1 MLLPQAL
8 ALALLT
14 PAPLQGPAR
23 DLTRLFPV
31 YRASAAEIPAKGEQM
46 RLGSFMPSA
55 NEIPRLSSIGVNLF
69 MSETDKLT
77 APSEGDGVYSI
88 ANLSAQH
95 AAALAAG
102 AIWAIGIY
110 TTFPTPDK
118 ALAVGEG
125 TVDALSGARVAAWS
139 PWNPERIRWSANR
152 LGEINRKFPNTGVV
166 DLGVFGEYGDAS
178 FFTGLGAISPAYAK
192 RWQELMKTDLPTL
205 GFWSGDEFAKQ
216 SWQKFVLTKHGS
228 IASALTD
235 WGMSGDL
242 SKLPMPI
249 GPAFPGRARAEYQD
263 WYRAAIP
270 SLVHSLGD
278 IGKNI
283 FKESSIMIPIG
294 PASDSPELG
303 LDIFST
309 VQTVGE
315 WADAINVTNI
325 GYYDFAGNW
334 AMSLARIRG
343 AAFGVPIITEAS
355 TGRPNDFAEH
365 LFESI
370 SLGARAHIGWPEA
383 FESAERELS
392 GISQDLVVSNPKVDV
407 AVLHPTTSHLLQPTE
422 PAPPLTYRGSVE
434 LRDYADFDELEE
446 SAVDA
451 GALDRYRVAVV
462 FEGSFWRAE
471 TLQAISDWV
480 DRGGVLV
487 AYDFGKMEDLTGN
500 TGIYQRLFGFASGL
514 KPATETTRWVGDLPG
529 AYAIDIG
536 NRYDGDYLL
545 GGWGPVVDGCR
556 AASSGASLRFPVAP
570 AQDSLIT
577 IKFGKFPPEGKTL
590 EIWSKDKML
599 ASISADGGLQEFGF
613 ALRRDLFP
621 SGIGRLEF
629 RSSPG
634 GFAPPVDSVEVATSG
649 GEPVPLKGR
658 FEAPVDIA
666 DVKSWAH
673 KQGKGLVI
681 FQPAKRD
688 SWKQFLSVVRLAI
701 YGLSQ
706 IDPGRADA
714 PIFDDKKDA
723 VYMTDLGDSIA
734 IFNSGSADV
743 QRTIFG
749 KSISIPAGS
758 LRFATAGDAPV
769 TDVYQAEA
777 TPGLALPGVS
787 APEASPGKG
796 ATAVRV
802 SPGQTLN
809 IPITVAKPGRYKLFA
824 RTLRNGALSE
834 VGFKVGDVEA
844 SPTVT
849 SSAHA
854 TYFVGE
860 FDLPAGKTT
869 VSLGSNE
876 PFLADL
882 IVISNSPRIA
892 GFQFPVLAAPN
903 G

>member
-1 MLLPQAL
+1 MLLSQAL
-8 ALALLT
+8 ALALLS
-14 PAPLQGPAR
+14 PAQSQGPVR
-23 DLTRLFPV
+23 DLTRLVPV
-31 YRASAAEIPAKGEQM
+31 YKASAGEIPGNGEHM
-46 RLGSFMPSA
+46 RLGSFMPA
-55 NEIPRLSSIGVNLF
+55 ADELARLTSTGVTLF

-77 APSEGDGVYSI
+77 APSEGGGVYSI
-88 ANLSAQH
+88 TNLAAQH

-102 AIWAIGIY
+102 ATWAIGVY

-118 ALAVGEG
+118 AAAVGEG
-125 TVDALSGARVAAWS
+125 TVDAISGARVSAWS

-152 LGEINRKFPNTGVV
+152 LGEINRKFPNTGIVN
-166 DLGVFGEYGDAS
+166 LGVFGEYGDAS
-178 FFTGLGAISPAYAK
+178 FFTGLGGISPAYAK
-192 RWQELMKTDLPTL
+192 RWQELVKTDLPTL

-216 SWQKFVLTKHGS
+216 SWQKYVVTKHGS
-228 IASALTD
+228 IESALTD
-235 WGMSGDL
+235 WGMSGDG
-242 SKLPMPI
+242 SKLPVPI
-249 GPAFPGRARAEYQD
+249 GPAFSSRARTEYQD

-270 SLVHSLGD
+270 SLVRSLGD
-278 IGKNI
+278 IGRNI

-303 LDIFST
+303 LDIFAT
-309 VQTVGE
+309 VQAVGE
-315 WADAINVTNI
+315 WADALNVTNL

-343 AAFGVPIITEAS
+343 SSFGVPIVTEAS
-355 TGRPNDFAEH
+355 TGRPNDFGEH
-365 LFESI
+365 LFESV
-370 SLGARAHIGWPEA
+370 SLGGRCHVGWPEA
-383 FESAERELS
+383 FEAAERELS
-392 GISQDLVVSNPKVDV
+392 SISQELVVGNPKVDV
-407 AVLHPTTSHLLQPTE
+407 AVLHPTTSHLLQSSE
-422 PAPPLTYRGSVE
+422 PAPPLTYRGCVE

-451 GALDRYRVAVV
+451 GALDRYRVAIV
-462 FEGSFWRAE
+462 FEGSIWRAE

-480 DRGGVLV
+480 DRGGVLA

-514 KPATETTRWVGDLPG
+514 KPAAETTRWVGELPG
-529 AYAIDIG
+529 AYTIDIG

-556 AASSGASLRFPVAP
+556 AASSGASLRFPVASS
-570 AQDSLIT
+570 QDSLVT

-590 EIWSKDKML
+590 EIWTKDNLL
-599 ASISADGGLQEFGF
+599 ASISADGGLQEFGLS
-613 ALRRDLFP
+613 LRRDLFP
-621 SGIGRLEF
+621 SGIARLEF

-634 GFAPPVDSVEVATSG
+634 GFAPPVDSVEVATSA
-649 GEPVPLKGR
+649 GEPMPLKGR

-688 SWKQFLSVVRLAI
+688 SWKQFLSVVRLAV
-701 YGLSQ
+701 YDLSQ
-706 IDPGRADA
+706 IDAGRADA
-714 PIFDDKKDA
+714 PKFDDKKDA
-723 VYMTDLGDSIA
+723 VYMTDLGDSVA

-743 QRTIFG
+743 QRTVFG
-749 KSISIPAGS
+749 KSVSIPAGS
-758 LRFATAGDAPV
+758 LRFATAGDVPEMGI
-769 TDVYQAEA
+769 YQAEA
-777 TPGLALPGVS
+777 TPGLALPAVS
-787 APEASPGKG
+787 VAEASPGKG
-796 ATAVRV
+796 PTAVRV

-809 IPITVAKPGRYKLFA
+809 IPVAVAKSGRYKLFA

-844 SPTVT
+844 APTVT
-849 SSAHA
+849 SGAHA

-860 FDLPAGKTT
+860 FDLAEGKTT
-869 VSLGSNE
+869 ISLASDA

-882 IVISNSPRIA
+882 LVISNSPRIV
-892 GFQFPVLAAPN
+892 GFQFPILAAPN